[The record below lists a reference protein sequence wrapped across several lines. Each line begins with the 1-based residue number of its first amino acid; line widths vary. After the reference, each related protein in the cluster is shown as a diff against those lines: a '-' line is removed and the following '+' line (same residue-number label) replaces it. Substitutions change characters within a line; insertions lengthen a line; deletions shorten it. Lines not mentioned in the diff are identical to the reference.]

1 MESDRYLFIH
11 LDDLIIQ
18 LEDTSAMILHACR
31 RGTPFRVQA
40 LCQYDEELLVILSHC
55 SCAEVPE
62 DVRWLDI
69 SDIPFRD
76 LNALLLE
83 RWKAG
88 YEPVGCVTGTA
99 EYDPVKRFLL
109 VQRADTLAAHK
120 HKQP

>member
-11 LDDLIIQ
+11 LDDLIVQ
-18 LEDTSAMILHACR
+18 PEDTAEMILHACK

-40 LCQYDEELLVILSHC
+40 ICQYDEELLITLTQ
-55 SCAEVPE
+55 CAPDKVPD
-62 DVRWLDI
+62 DVRWLDV

-88 YEPVGCVTGTA
+88 YEPVGTVTSTRD
-99 EYDPVKRFLL
+99 YDPLKRFLL
-109 VQRADTLAAHK
+109 VQRAEVLTAPK
-120 HKQP
+120 HK